1 MQSGAYAK
9 EEQNKPNMSLRPI
22 ARVLLS
28 KQTKKKKTGNMKK

>member
-22 ARVLLS
+22 AIVLLS
-28 KQTKKKKTGNMKK
+28 KQTNKKQEI